1 MNGRDEKQG
10 IGSST
15 GSPSFSGS
23 VSSGFSG
30 DYKTGSGAR
39 IDGADVDQ
47 VRIDFESLSELAM
60 ANLNHRIEELYRW
73 NQSTIS
79 ETQNKTIKLLDKSSE
94 VLSESAALLAE
105 NKAALEESK
114 KLQEQLATEV
124 GLIKGSAVSALAIF
138 VSFFAFITVSI
149 NVFSKATDVF
159 SGAALVAVF
168 WFLLLGFN
176 ILIGIQV
183 GAFPSRRLSL
193 LWVFL
198 SVAFSFGVVALLYFY
213 HSDGGAISPITIKT

>member
-1 MNGRDEKQG
+1 MNGKDEKQG
-10 IGSST
+10 TGSST

-73 NQSTIS
+73 NQSTIN

-105 NKAALEESK
+105 NKRHSK
-114 KLQEQLATEV
+114 SQKSSRSSLQQR
-124 GLIKGSAVSALAIF
+124 
-138 VSFFAFITVSI
+138 
-149 NVFSKATDVF
+149 
-159 SGAALVAVF
+159 
-168 WFLLLGFN
+168 LG
-176 ILIGIQV
+176 
-183 GAFPSRRLSL
+183 
-193 LWVFL
+193 
-198 SVAFSFGVVALLYFY
+198 
-213 HSDGGAISPITIKT
+213 